1 MQEYSLLI
9 LVAQRAAR
17 TMLLH
22 LGPRRR
28 PRRRR
33 HLPRC
38 PRPCHGRI
46 LKVFDMP
53 KR

>member
-1 MQEYSLLI
+1 MQEYGLLI

-28 PRRRR
+28 R

-38 PRPCHGRI
+38 PHPFHGRI

>member
-22 LGPRRR
+22 LGPGRR
-28 PRRRR
+28 PGRRR
-33 HLPRC
+33 HLPQC
-38 PRPCHGRI
+38 PRPFHGHI
-46 LKVFDMP
+46 LKGFDMP